1 MDYRIFPPE
10 EILETTVALPASKSI
25 GARQLILNYIVGSK
39 ADPSA
44 QGCADT
50 AVLAGILAAGLPSD
64 GSTVDVGTAGTAM
77 RFLTALCAATPGS
90 RCVLTGSRRMCERP
104 LGPLVHVLRMLGADI
119 EYAGEEGFPPLKIS
133 GRRLSGGSVD
143 IDASVS
149 SQFVSALMMITPLLD
164 NGLTLR
170 LLGDV
175 KSLPYISM
183 TAELMRRH
191 GVAVD
196 FDRDKVEVPCSPL
209 RACDCAEP
217 DWSAAAFWYEIAAI
231 TAGWVTLEGLSD
243 DTVQGDS
250 AVAPLF
256 ERLGVLTEFT
266 DEGAE
271 LSATPD
277 LYNSL
282 DADMA
287 GMPDTVPALVVTCCL
302 AGIPFRLSGIEVLRY
317 KECDRIAA
325 LCAEM
330 AKIGCLLETG
340 VYGTVLSWD
349 GRRVPVHTMPVF
361 DTYSD
366 HRMAMALAAVAVFV
380 PGIVVKDAEVV
391 EKSYPA
397 FWQQLESAGFRLADP
412 ADPIPQSD
420 EQEA

>member
-1 MDYRIFPPE
+1 MRLRIFPPE
-10 EILETTVALPASKSI
+10 EMLEATVALPMSKSMSVRAAALAAF
-25 GARQLILNYIVGSK
+25 GARYD
-39 ADPSA
+39 ATMA
-44 QGCADT
+44 ECADT
-50 AVLAGILAAGLPSD
+50 EAMRRVASARG
-64 GSTVDVGTAGTAM
+64 GTADAGDSAAAL
-77 RFLTALCAATPGS
+77 RFGAALLAATPGAD
-90 RCVLTGSRRMCERP
+90 VTLTGSDALMRRPVAP
-104 LGPLVHVLRMLGADI
+104 LLDMLRTLGADV
-119 EYAGEEGFPPLKIS
+119 ELTAAGVAVR
-133 GRRLSGGSVD
+133 GRRLPGG
-143 IDASVS
+143 ALTLGPTAS
-149 SQFVSALMMITPLLD
+149 SQFVSALLMAAPLME
-164 NGLTLR
+164 NGLDLTI
-170 LLGDV
+170 DWNQP
-175 KSLPYISM
+175 SLPYIDM
-183 TAELMRRH
+183 TLAMMRRR
-191 GVAVD
+191 GI
-196 FDRDKVEVPCSPL
+196 
-209 RACDCAEP
+209 DCAREGIAIHVSPGAYSAPDAPDVEP
-217 DWSAAAFWYEIAAI
+217 DWSAAAFWYEIAAV

-361 DTYSD
+361 DTYGD

-380 PGIVVKDAEVV
+380 PGIVVKDVEVV

>member
-1 MDYRIFPPE
+1 MSTEPPE
-10 EILETTVALPASKSI
+10 SRRPEIL
-25 GARQLILNYIVGSK
+25 
-39 ADPSA
+39 
-44 QGCADT
+44 
-50 AVLAGILAAGLPSD
+50 
-64 GSTVDVGTAGTAM
+64 
-77 RFLTALCAATPGS
+77 
-90 RCVLTGSRRMCERP
+90 
-104 LGPLVHVLRMLGADI
+104 
-119 EYAGEEGFPPLKIS
+119 
-133 GRRLSGGSVD
+133 
-143 IDASVS
+143 
-149 SQFVSALMMITPLLD
+149 
-164 NGLTLR
+164 
-170 LLGDV
+170 
-175 KSLPYISM
+175 
-183 TAELMRRH
+183 